1 MFINFGTKTTSI
13 RYYHPKIRINDYE
26 KKLHLTYQIQNIK
39 MLQKQL
45 PKWQLIC
52 TSLELRSCVGRPEK
66 FTSRN
71 GRDERMRGVTSDAL

>member
-1 MFINFGTKTTSI
+1 
-13 RYYHPKIRINDYE
+13 
-26 KKLHLTYQIQNIK
+26 
-39 MLQKQL
+39 MLQKQI

-71 GRDERMRGVTSDAL
+71 GRDKRMRGVTSDAL

>member
-1 MFINFGTKTTSI
+1 
-13 RYYHPKIRINDYE
+13 
-26 KKLHLTYQIQNIK
+26 

-71 GRDERMRGVTSDAL
+71 GRDERMRRVTSHAL